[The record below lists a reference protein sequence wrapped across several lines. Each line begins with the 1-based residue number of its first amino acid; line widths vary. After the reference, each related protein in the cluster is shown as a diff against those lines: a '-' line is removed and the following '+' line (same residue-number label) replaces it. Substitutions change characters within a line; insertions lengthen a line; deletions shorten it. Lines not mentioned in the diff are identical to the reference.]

1 METLL
6 RVWAGAVLAAV
17 AAAGCAQPVEQDT
30 TPTEEEIIALAR
42 GIHDRVLTIDTHDDI
57 PFNFATEE
65 VDPGVRGNRKVDIPK
80 MVEGG
85 LDVGFFVVYVG
96 QGERDE
102 YEFAKER
109 AMTKFDAIHRMT
121 EDMHP
126 DKIELAHTADDV
138 ERIAASGKLVAA
150 IGIENGWVI
159 GKDLA
164 LIETYHELGARYVT
178 LAHNG
183 HNDICDSANPRPQL
197 GDEESEHD
205 GVSEFGEQVIAEM
218 NRVGIM
224 VDVSHISKK
233 SMLDAA
239 RLSRAPVIAS
249 HSSTRALCDVSRNM
263 DDEQLLALKENGGV
277 MQTVALAGFVKVDP
291 GRNDSIAALREEL
304 GLEGGRGR
312 GGRGRGGQAA
322 QLSESELA
330 ERQARQTQFDERMQ
344 AIDEQY
350 PPANVQ
356 DFVDHIDHAVNLI
369 GVDHVGISS
378 DFDGGGGIV
387 GWNDASETFNVTL
400 ELVRRGYSEEEIAK
414 LWGGNLLRV
423 WRETERVAE
432 EMKAEED

>member
-1 METLL
+1 MPQ
-6 RVWAGAVLAAV
+6 AAHK
-17 AAAGCAQPVEQDT
+17 PVEQDT
-30 TPTEEEIIALAR
+30 APTEEEIVALAR
-42 GIHDRVLTIDTHDDI
+42 GIHDWVLTIDTHDDI

-65 VDPGVRGNRKVDIPK
+65 VDPGVRGDRKVDIPK

-85 LDVGFFVVYVG
+85 LDVGFFIVDVG
-96 QGERDE
+96 QGERDQ

-121 EDMHP
+121 EQMHP
-126 DKIELAHTADDV
+126 DKIELAYTTEDV
-138 ERIAASGKLVAA
+138 ERITGSGKLVAA

-159 GKDLA
+159 GKDLS
-164 LIETYHELGARYVT
+164 LIDTYHELGARYIT

-183 HNDICDSANPRPQL
+183 HNDICDSANPRPQF

-249 HSSTRALCDVSRNM
+249 HSSTRALRDVSRNM

-291 GRNDSIAALREEL
+291 ERNEAIAALREEL
-304 GLEGGRGR
+304 GLQGGRGR
-312 GGRGRGGQAA
+312 GGRAA
-322 QLSESELA
+322 LPSEAELA
-330 ERQARQTQFDERMQ
+330 DRQARQIQFDERMK

-356 DFVDHIDHAVNLI
+356 DFVNHIDHGVNLI
-369 GVDHVGISS
+369 GIDHVGISS

-400 ELVRRGYSEEEIAK
+400 ELVRRGYSEEDIAK

-423 WRETERVAE
+423 WRETERVAA
-432 EMKAEED
+432 EMQAQED